1 MRWIAYSMF
10 VVGLAVTLPL
20 VYAGESKLEPGFT
33 SLFNGKDLTGWQT
46 QSKKDKKGEVTK
58 GESLE
63 GKTEAYKGRFKVAGG
78 LLAWDAG
85 NAYIDTVQKFGKDV
99 HFKFDFRPGPK
110 CNNDILFRSTKFDIV
125 PGNKENPNV
134 KEGEWYTFELIAT
147 GDQIEHKINGVTA
160 RKTKA
165 AAKESSITLRA
176 EIGKMDVKN
185 IRVK

>member
-1 MRWIAYSMF
+1 M
-10 VVGLAVTLPL
+10 
-20 VYAGESKLEPGFT
+20 
-33 SLFNGKDLTGWQT
+33 
-46 QSKKDKKGEVTK
+46 
-58 GESLE
+58 
-63 GKTEAYKGRFKVAGG
+63 
-78 LLAWDAG
+78 
-85 NAYIDTVQKFGKDV
+85 QKFGKDV

-110 CNNDILFRSTKFDIV
+110 CNNDILFRGTKFDIV

-165 AAKESSITLRA
+165 VAKESSITLRA